1 MNVFVDRILG
11 QAELARVL
19 SILHSRKF
27 VDGKLTASG
36 PAREVKENLQA
47 DRPDGAPTDA
57 DQIILAALQRNEQ
70 FQAFAIPRRIL
81 LPLYNR
87 YEPGMQYGAHVD
99 SPVMGSGTGQV
110 RTDIS
115 MTIFLS
121 DPGSYDGGEL
131 ALETPLGEQEIK
143 LDAGEAVFYPST
155 TVHRVTP
162 VTRGVRLA
170 AVSWIQSGVRDE
182 RLRELLFDR
191 KRAMA
196 TAADRDS
203 EVLLHKIH
211 SNLLRYSIEL

>member
-1 MNVFVDRILG
+1 MNLFVDRILG
-11 QAELARVL
+11 QDELARVL
-19 SILHSRKF
+19 SILVSSQF
-27 VDGKLTASG
+27 VDGKLTATG
-36 PAREVKENLQA
+36 PAREVKDNLQA
-47 DRPDGAPTDA
+47 DRTDGTPTEA

-70 FQAFAIPRRIL
+70 LQSFAIPRRIM

-87 YEPGMQYGAHVD
+87 YEAGMHYGAHVD
-99 SPVMGSGTGQV
+99 SPVMGHGTNQV

-121 DPGSYDGGEL
+121 DPASYDGGEL

-155 TVHRVTP
+155 MVHRVTP

-170 AVSWIQSGVRDE
+170 SVSWIQSGVRDE
-182 RLRELLFDR
+182 RLRELLFDL
-191 KRAMA
+191 KRAMGQ
-196 TAADRDS
+196 DS
-203 EVLLHKIH
+203 GQESAVLLHKIH